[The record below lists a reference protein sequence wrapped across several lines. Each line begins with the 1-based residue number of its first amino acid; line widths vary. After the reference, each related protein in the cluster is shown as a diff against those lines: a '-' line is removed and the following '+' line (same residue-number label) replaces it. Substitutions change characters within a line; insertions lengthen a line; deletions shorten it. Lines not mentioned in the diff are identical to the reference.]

1 MKPKYEVTLHIR
13 READGREAILRF
25 DDKHVA
31 EITDK
36 DGRDL
41 GRFRLVPEGLP
52 DPKDQEAVKDFSEC
66 LKYCLIDDANSLPY
80 CLAICGAAGP

>member
-1 MKPKYEVTLHIR
+1 MASKYSVTLHIR
-13 READGREAILRF
+13 RETDGQEAILRF
-25 DDKHVA
+25 DDQNSA

-36 DGRDL
+36 SGKSL
-41 GRFRLVPEGLP
+41 GRFKLVPEGLP
-52 DPKDQEAVKDFSEC
+52 DPKDRKSAEDFSQC